1 MNLKQNILGKVKSV
15 LIFHYFVLQQE
26 KNFKDEKLI
35 QGYLA
40 HELDNWSND
49 LGNDFTV
56 KTFWSE
62 TVKSTRKVPKEKF
75 ICNVYANS
83 M

>member
-1 MNLKQNILGKVKSV
+1 MFCGEKKFSS
-15 LIFHYFVLQQE
+15 LI
-26 KNFKDEKLI
+26 KN
-35 QGYLA
+35 Y
-40 HELDNWSND
+40 ELDNWSND

>member
-1 MNLKQNILGKVKSV
+1 MFCGKKKFSS
-15 LIFHYFVLQQE
+15 LI
-26 KNFKDEKLI
+26 KN
-35 QGYLA
+35 Y
-40 HELDNWSND
+40 ELDNWSND

-75 ICNVYANS
+75 ICNVYTNS

>member
-1 MNLKQNILGKVKSV
+1 MVKK
-15 LIFHYFVLQQE
+15 IFFTYKKLT
-26 KNFKDEKLI
+26 KNKRI
-35 QGYLA
+35 YIA
-40 HELDNWSND
+40 YELDNWSND

>member
-1 MNLKQNILGKVKSV
+1 MVKK
-15 LIFHYFVLQQE
+15 IFFTY
-26 KNFKDEKLI
+26 KKLTNNKRI
-35 QGYLA
+35 YIA
-40 HELDNWSND
+40 YELDNWSND